1 MISDENKKFL
11 EEYFKI
17 DVSSYTEEELN
28 HILDEI
34 IKHLNSQIKD
44 KKINILNL
52 MKSILMTKKDN

>member
-1 MISDENKKFL
+1 MISEENKKFL
-11 EEYFKI
+11 DEYFKI

-34 IKHLNSQIKD
+34 VKHLNSQIKD

-52 MKSILMTKKDN
+52 MKSILMTKKDD

>member
-1 MISDENKKFL
+1 MISEENKKFL

-17 DVSSYTEEELN
+17 DISLYTEEELN

-34 IKHLNSQIKD
+34 VKHLNSQIKD

-52 MKSILMTKKDN
+52 MKSILITKKED

>member
-1 MISDENKKFL
+1 MISEENKKFL

-28 HILDEI
+28 HVLDEI
-34 IKHLNSQIKD
+34 INHLNSQIKD

-52 MKSILMTKKDN
+52 MKSILMTKKED